1 MNRIT
6 LNKFRKT
13 IHFYYFREMK
23 AKTKKVKTSGNK
35 PELLASKLIRTPKVL
50 EELELLFDLAPP
62 SFLKRSLTELFFSYM
77 CNTETED
84 YKEDLKEI
92 CTDFYSLF
100 KFLEVAEIYEREH
113 EMKKLKNEN

>member
-1 MNRIT
+1 MK
-6 LNKFRKT
+6 NKK
-13 IHFYYFREMK
+13 IDSKEM
-23 AKTKKVKTSGNK
+23 
-35 PELLASKLIRTPKVL
+35 LLSKKLIKTPKVL

-84 YKEDLKEI
+84 YKEDLKGI
-92 CTDFYSLF
+92 SNDIYGLI

-113 EMKKLKNEN
+113 EMKKMNNEN